1 MRKYLDYRLIL
12 IFSLLVF
19 AGSCKTPPPVEPPPP
34 PIVEEQPPPPPP
46 PSPTVAITASSNSIV
61 RGEQTTLSWS
71 SMNGASLSID
81 NGVGNVGLSG
91 QLIVTPNQSTTY
103 TATVKGNGGEARA
116 SSRVTVTEPV
126 VEAPIVRSDSELL
139 EESIKSGKVGT
150 IYFGYDKAAL
160 SDESQEILRKN
171 AAVLKRYSSARFVI
185 EGHCDERGSDEYN
198 LALGDKRS
206 ATVRSFLAGLGV
218 SASRMESVS
227 FGEEKPA
234 STEKTEAGY
243 AKNRRA
249 AFTVNR

>member
-1 MRKYLDYRLIL
+1 M
-12 IFSLLVF
+12 
-19 AGSCKTPPPVEPPPP
+19 
-34 PIVEEQPPPPPP
+34 
-46 PSPTVAITASSNSIV
+46 

-71 SMNGASLSID
+71 STNGTSLSID

-103 TATVKGNGGEARA
+103 TATVSSKGGESRA

-126 VEAPIVRSDSELL
+126 VEAPIVRSDIELL

-150 IYFGYDKAAL
+150 VYFGYDKAEL
-160 SDESQEILRKN
+160 SEESQQILRKN
-171 AAVLKRYSSARFVI
+171 AAVFQRYPSARFVI

-206 ATVRSFLAGLGV
+206 ATVQSFLAGLGV
-218 SASRMESVS
+218 STSRMEAVS
-227 FGEEKPA
+227 FGEERPN

-249 AFTVNR
+249 AFTISR